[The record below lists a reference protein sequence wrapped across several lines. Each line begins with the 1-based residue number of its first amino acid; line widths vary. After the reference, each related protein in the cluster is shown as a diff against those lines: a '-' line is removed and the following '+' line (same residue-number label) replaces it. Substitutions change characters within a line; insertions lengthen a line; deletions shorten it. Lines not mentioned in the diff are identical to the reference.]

1 MTERPHMS
9 SPPNIHRHALCE
21 SPDVGSGTTVAAFA
35 HIARGAQVGSDCR
48 ISSGVLIDTG
58 AIVGDRVTI
67 GGNVH
72 VPCGVRIHDDA
83 TIGANVSFA
92 SDPTDNTS
100 DSIVIGRGARI
111 GVNAT
116 LLAGVT
122 VGPSAVVR
130 AGTLI
135 DRSVPHFAIA
145 EGNPARI
152 TGYVGSD
159 QLPSAPAHEYL
170 GKTPGGLRVA
180 GVTVHEFPVVRD
192 LRGDL
197 AVCEFASHLP
207 FSPKRF
213 FVVYNVPSGESRGA
227 HAHRQCAQLLVAMH
241 GAISVVV
248 DDGNRRQEIL
258 LDSPNVGLHIPPM
271 VWGIQYRYSAGATLL
286 VLASHPYANEDYIR
300 DYDHFLRE
308 KRMANAIAE

>member
-1 MTERPHMS
+1 MS
-9 SPPNIHRHALCE
+9 TPPTIHRHALCE

-35 HIARGAQVGSDCR
+35 HIARGAQVGSDCC
-48 ISSGVLIDTG
+48 ISSGVLIDEG
-58 AIVGDRVTI
+58 VLVGDRVTI
-67 GGNVH
+67 RGNVH
-72 VPCGVRIHDDA
+72 VPSGVRIHDDA
-83 TIGANVSFA
+83 IVGANVSFA
-92 SDPTDNTS
+92 AESSRATS
-100 DSIVIGRGARI
+100 APIVIGRGASI
-111 GVNAT
+111 GANAT
-116 LLAGVT
+116 LLPGVT
-122 VGPSAVVR
+122 VGPSAIVR

-135 DRSVPHFAIA
+135 DRSVPHFAIV

-159 QLPSAPAHEYL
+159 QLPSAPIHEYL
-170 GKTPGGLRVA
+170 GRTPRDLRVT

-248 DDGNRRQEIL
+248 DDGERRQEIL
-258 LDSPNVGLHIPPM
+258 LDSPSIGLHIPPM
-271 VWGIQYRYSAGATLL
+271 IWGIQYRYSPGATLL
-286 VLASHPYANEDYIR
+286 VLASHPYASEDYIR

-308 KRMANAIAE
+308 RRMANAAAT